1 MKAIPALLCLLF
13 CVEAHAGLTTYSAVR
28 DYVEKHNLND
38 KTPATNRI
46 FMTFE
51 WKDSA
56 IVPYHDGMKL
66 DEAIKL
72 SKLKGDGVFGF
83 VFRAGE
89 HPGDSVLVYATQ
101 DGKNIKSSDFA
112 LHPLDAIHLVDF
124 HTPIN

>member
-1 MKAIPALLCLLF
+1 MKAILALLCLLF
-13 CVEAHAGLTTYSAVR
+13 CAEAHAGLTTYSAVR
-28 DYVEKHNLND
+28 DYAEKHNTND

-46 FMTFE
+46 FITFE

-56 IVPYHDGMKL
+56 IVPYHDGMEL
-66 DEAIKL
+66 GDAIKL
-72 SKLKGDGVFGF
+72 SKLKGNGIFTF

-101 DGKNIKSSDFA
+101 DGKNIKSSDLV
-112 LHPLDAIHLVDF
+112 LHPPDAIHLVDF

>member
-1 MKAIPALLCLLF
+1 
-13 CVEAHAGLTTYSAVR
+13 
-28 DYVEKHNLND
+28 
-38 KTPATNRI
+38 
-46 FMTFE
+46 MTFE

-56 IVPYHDGMKL
+56 IVPCHDGMKL